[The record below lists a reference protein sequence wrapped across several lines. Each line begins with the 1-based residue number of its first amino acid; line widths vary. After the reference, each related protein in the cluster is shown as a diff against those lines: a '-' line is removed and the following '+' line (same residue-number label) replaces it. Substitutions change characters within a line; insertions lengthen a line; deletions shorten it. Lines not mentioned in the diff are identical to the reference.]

1 MRSFFRG
8 QHYLPARL
16 WREITAPAAAA
27 VTLLHAAWIA
37 AWECRASVRIRSC
50 ARGLTSCIS
59 SFRKQSRAGN
69 QIGRVFLQ
77 RCFGKTGAQNA
88 ELNWN
93 GDLFF
98 HGDADADDQ
107 VGGNFSVRTD
117 AEISAGVVGRQA
129 ACEAGIAKLCQ
140 TRQEGGTACARHA
153 EFKEISKYQR
163 MGRTCDIDFSTAGHA
178 AFPPAAVADA
188 KIQIDNDVSPHPDI
202 LCTEDRC
209 TASFFITV

>member
-1 MRSFFRG
+1 MRIHFFPVG
-8 QHYLPARL
+8 NHYLPARL
-16 WREITAPAAAA
+16 WREIHRTDSCCRHFAACCMDRSLG
-27 VTLLHAAWIA
+27 VQG
-37 AWECRASVRIRSC
+37 ERRIRSC

-107 VGGNFSVRTD
+107 VGGNFSVR
-117 AEISAGVVGRQA
+117 
-129 ACEAGIAKLCQ
+129 
-140 TRQEGGTACARHA
+140 
-153 EFKEISKYQR
+153 
-163 MGRTCDIDFSTAGHA
+163 
-178 AFPPAAVADA
+178 ADA
-188 KIQIDNDVSPHPDI
+188 RSLPALLVARRHVKPELQSSVRRGRKAELPVLGIQSSKKLVSTSGWEGLAILTSAQQVMLLSARSCRRCKDPDKQ
-202 LCTEDRC
+202 
-209 TASFFITV
+209 

>member
-27 VTLLHAAWIA
+27 VTLLYAAWIA

-93 GDLFF
+93 GDLFSMVT
-98 HGDADADDQ
+98 Q
-107 VGGNFSVRTD
+107 MPTIRL
-117 AEISAGVVGRQA
+117 AEISPLGLMQRSLPALLVARRHVKPELQSSVRRGRKA
-129 ACEAGIAKLCQ
+129 ELPVLGIQSSKKLVS
-140 TRQEGGTACARHA
+140 TSGWEGLAILTSAQQVMLLSRPQL
-153 EFKEISKYQR
+153 SQMQR
-163 MGRTCDIDFSTAGHA
+163 SR
-178 AFPPAAVADA
+178 
-188 KIQIDNDVSPHPDI
+188 
-202 LCTEDRC
+202 
-209 TASFFITV
+209 

>member
-16 WREITAPAAAA
+16 WREITAPTAAA
-27 VTLLHAAWIA
+27 VILLHATWIA

-88 ELNWN
+88 ELDWN

-98 HGDADADDQ
+98 HVDADADDQ
-107 VGGNFSVRTD
+107 AGGNFSARTD
-117 AEISAGVVGRQA
+117 AELSPAVLGR
-129 ACEAGIAKLCQ
+129 
-140 TRQEGGTACARHA
+140 
-153 EFKEISKYQR
+153 
-163 MGRTCDIDFSTAGHA
+163 
-178 AFPPAAVADA
+178 
-188 KIQIDNDVSPHPDI
+188 
-202 LCTEDRC
+202 
-209 TASFFITV
+209 

>member
-16 WREITAPAAAA
+16 WREITAPTAAA

-88 ELNWN
+88 ALNWD

-98 HGDADADDQ
+98 HGDADADEQ
-107 VGGNFSVRTD
+107 VGGKFSVRTD

-129 ACEAGIAKLCQ
+129 ACEAGIANLCQ
-140 TRQEGGTACARHA
+140 TRPKGGTACARL
-153 EFKEISKYQR
+153 
-163 MGRTCDIDFSTAGHA
+163 TALTG
-178 AFPPAAVADA
+178 
-188 KIQIDNDVSPHPDI
+188 IGQY
-202 LCTEDRC
+202 
-209 TASFFITV
+209 

>member
-1 MRSFFRG
+1 M
-8 QHYLPARL
+8 PAL
-16 WREITAPAAAA
+16 FSWATLFTGTTVAEITAPAAAA
-27 VTLLHAAWIA
+27 VTLLYAAWIA

-140 TRQEGGTACARHA
+140 TRAGRRTRLCSAYRV
-153 EFKEISKYQR
+153 QR
-163 MGRTCDIDFSTAGHA
+163 
-178 AFPPAAVADA
+178 
-188 KIQIDNDVSPHPDI
+188 NW
-202 LCTEDRC
+202 
-209 TASFFITV
+209 

>member
-8 QHYLPARL
+8 HHYLPARL
-16 WREITAPAAAA
+16 WREITAPTAAA
-27 VTLLHAAWIA
+27 VILLHAAWIA

-59 SFRKQSRAGN
+59 SFRKQ
-69 QIGRVFLQ
+69 
-77 RCFGKTGAQNA
+77 CFGKTGAQNA

-107 VGGNFSVRTD
+107 VGGNFSVRAD

-140 TRQEGGTACARHA
+140 TRQEGGTACARHT
-153 EFKEISKYQR
+153 EFKEIGKYQR

-188 KIQIDNDVSPHPDI
+188 KIQINNDVSPHPDI
-202 LCTEDRC
+202 LCTEDRG